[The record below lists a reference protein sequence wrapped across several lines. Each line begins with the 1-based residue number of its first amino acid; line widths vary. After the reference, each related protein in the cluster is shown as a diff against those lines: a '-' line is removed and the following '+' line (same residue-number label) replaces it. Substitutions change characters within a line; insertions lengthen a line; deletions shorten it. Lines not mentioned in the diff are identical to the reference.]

1 MATSQSQSGDS
12 FSFEDFQKLLTLPYI
27 TPNFLAPVNVELNE
41 FYLGP
46 SFNNTEAI
54 EQAAVGQLFPCTQG
68 PRFLNSLPLRSLRER
83 GIRTWPKSDVVFRR
97 WHARLVDH
105 GPTKVNFD
113 SARISDLL
121 EISLQPPIF
130 DPALFPIA

>member
-12 FSFEDFQKLLTLPYI
+12 FSFEDFQKLLNRPYI
-27 TPNFLAPVNVELNE
+27 TPNFLAPANVELNE

-46 SFNNTEAI
+46 FFNNAEAV

-68 PRFLNSLPLRSLRER
+68 PPFLNSLPLGPLRER

-105 GPTKVNFD
+105 GPTKALFD
-113 SARISDLL
+113 NARISDLL
-121 EISLQPPIF
+121 EISILPHF
-130 DPALFPIA
+130 